1 MEERRKAK
9 RMDLQSTITVKR
21 IDNGKDEE
29 VSIDIKDL
37 SKSGMGFN
45 CKQELEEGA
54 IYQSSI
60 VIWTQE
66 VIPALLKIVRKL
78 DRGENGYFYGA
89 QLNKAQ
95 YSLSAISRVWWKEAA
110 ASRLTSIS
118 STLSKAQLNAFR
130 ISAGISISSFR
141 FFTTRRGLSHPRL
154 QYRLKSSKT
163 SS

>member
-21 IDNGKDEE
+21 I
-29 VSIDIKDL
+29 
-37 SKSGMGFN
+37 GFN

-89 QLNKAQ
+89 QLMG
-95 YSLSAISRVWWKEAA
+95 LSDIDK
-110 ASRLTSIS
+110 
-118 STLSKAQLNAFR
+118 FR
-130 ISAGISISSFR
+130 IAVYEVIGVR
-141 FFTTRRGLSHPRL
+141 EDEDEDE
-154 QYRLKSSKT
+154 
-163 SS
+163 